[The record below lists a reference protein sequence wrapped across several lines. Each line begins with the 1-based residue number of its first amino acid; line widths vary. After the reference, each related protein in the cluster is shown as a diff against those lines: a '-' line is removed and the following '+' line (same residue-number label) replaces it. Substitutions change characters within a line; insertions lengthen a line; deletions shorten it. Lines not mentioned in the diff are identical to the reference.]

1 MKINC
6 LIIDDEPS
14 SQMVLKKFIADVE
27 FLELMGVCNNAID
40 AIHEL
45 KQNQTIDL
53 LFLDINMP
61 KISGLTFYKSLQN
74 PPEVI
79 FTTAYPQYAV
89 EGFEVNAIDYLL
101 KPFSFDRFFTAVN
114 KVVEKKSINGN
125 HSEKDHFMLIKSNK
139 TLYKIYSEN
148 ILFIEACGDYVKVH
162 LEDKFIMT
170 NATFTS
176 VLESLPNPV
185 FIRTHKSFAI
195 NFNKMNSVSGN
206 QVNIKNH
213 KIPIGQKFKIEFLDL
228 INQNKS

>member
-14 SQMVLKKFIADVE
+14 SQLVLKKFISDVD
-27 FLELMGVCNNAID
+27 FLELKGVCSNAVD
-40 AIHEL
+40 AIQVL

-89 EGFEVNAIDYLL
+89 DGFEVNAIDYLL
-101 KPFSFDRFFTAVN
+101 KPFSFERFFTAVN
-114 KVVEKKSINGN
+114 KVIEKKFPSDPKSD
-125 HSEKDHFMLIKSNK
+125 SEHFIMIKSSK
-139 TLYKIYSEN
+139 TLHKINSKD
-148 ILFIEACGDYVKVH
+148 ILFIEALGDYVKVH
-162 LEDKFIMT
+162 LEDQYILT

-176 VLESLPNPV
+176 ILETLPKQI

-195 NFNKMNSVSGN
+195 NFKKMNSLSGN
-206 QVNIKNH
+206 QITIKNH
-213 KIPIGQKFKIEFLDL
+213 KIPIGQKYKAEFFYF

>member
-1 MKINC
+1 MKFKC

-14 SQMVLKKFIADVE
+14 SQLVLKTFIADVD
-27 FLELMGVCNNAID
+27 FLELDGVCNNAID
-40 AIHEL
+40 AIHVL
-45 KQNQTIDL
+45 KQNHAIDL

-89 EGFEVNAIDYLL
+89 DGFEVNAIDYLL
-101 KPFSFDRFFTAVN
+101 KPFSFDRFFAAVN
-114 KVVEKKSINGN
+114 KVVEKKFTNGN
-125 HSEKDHFMLIKSNK
+125 HSEKDHFLLIKSNK
-139 TLYKIYSEN
+139 TLYKINTEN

-176 VLESLPNPV
+176 VFESLPKPL

-195 NFNKMNSVSGN
+195 NFKKMNSVSGN
-206 QVNIKNH
+206 QITIKDN
-213 KIPIGQKFKIEFLDL
+213 KIPIGQKFKPEFSIF
-228 INQNKS
+228 INQNKF

>member
-14 SQMVLKKFIADVE
+14 SQLVLKKFIADVG
-27 FLELMGVCNNAID
+27 FLELKGVCNNAID
-40 AIHEL
+40 AIDEL

-89 EGFEVNAIDYLL
+89 DGFEVNALDYLL
-101 KPFSFDRFFTAVN
+101 KPFSFDRFFAAVN
-114 KVVEKKSINGN
+114 KVVEKKFANGN

-139 TLYKIYSEN
+139 TLYKINSKN
-148 ILFIEACGDYVKVH
+148 ILFIEAFGDYVKVH
-162 LEDKFIMT
+162 IEDQFIMT

-176 VLESLPNPV
+176 VFESLPNPN

-195 NFNKMNSVSGN
+195 NFKKMDSISGN
-206 QVNIKNH
+206 QITIKNH
-213 KIPIGQKFKIEFLDL
+213 KIPIGQKYKAEFLDF

>member
-79 FTTAYPQYAV
+79 FTTAYPQY
-89 EGFEVNAIDYLL
+89 
-101 KPFSFDRFFTAVN
+101 
-114 KVVEKKSINGN
+114 
-125 HSEKDHFMLIKSNK
+125 
-139 TLYKIYSEN
+139 
-148 ILFIEACGDYVKVH
+148 
-162 LEDKFIMT
+162 
-170 NATFTS
+170 
-176 VLESLPNPV
+176 
-185 FIRTHKSFAI
+185 
-195 NFNKMNSVSGN
+195 
-206 QVNIKNH
+206 
-213 KIPIGQKFKIEFLDL
+213 GQKARKNSCTVIGSGESNCSVDDDVCAP
-228 INQNKS
+228 